1 MIAISSNAVSESA
14 PTNTPVSQVTVS
26 VAKESKEEKKAEDL
40 LSSLQ
45 DELGL
50 GKKKKKKSQ
59 VKRPQTVLSSQ

>member
-26 VAKESKEEKKAEDL
+26 VAKESKEENKAEDL